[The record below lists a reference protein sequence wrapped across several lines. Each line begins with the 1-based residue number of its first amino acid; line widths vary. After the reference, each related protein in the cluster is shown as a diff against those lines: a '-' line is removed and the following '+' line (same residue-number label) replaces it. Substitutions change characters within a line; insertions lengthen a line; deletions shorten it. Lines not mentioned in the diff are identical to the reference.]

1 MDKLCLEITYSV
13 LILVSLGEPVPVNS
27 PNFPVKDLVI
37 IAYRAS
43 LGAICIL
50 LKPEKLSLKFLFGGS
65 FVCGGSLVTQPIYT
79 VSEQFALIGV
89 FFGVILALSLLP
101 LASLHLHP
109 WLNLPI
115 HPTHHHE

>member
-43 LGAICIL
+43 LGAIFIL
-50 LKPEKLSLKFLFGGS
+50 IKPEKFKLKFLFGGS
-65 FVCGGSLVTQPIYT
+65 LFVVVLWGHSQYTQ
-79 VSEQFALIGV
+79 FLNN
-89 FFGVILALSLLP
+89 LL
-101 LASLHLHP
+101 
-109 WLNLPI
+109 
-115 HPTHHHE
+115 